1 MQVTLVCFSFIT
13 FVHSVTLKAMPIT
26 AEEAFQEAA
35 SKILDTTTFV
45 RAVLSGRRRN
55 MSVDFER
62 IDIRPVEIKGVL
74 HLQLMQNDGRATTT
88 KNLLPSALEV
98 DQLLTT
104 GYANIL
110 VESTQ
115 EAYSIRVTKSGDAQ
129 VHTEKRA
136 LEQNFSHDKKKDRL
150 LDASDPF
157 LREVGIADAKGVIKP
172 SRQDKYKQVE
182 EFLRLLSPALNA
194 AIEAGQIHKPTPA
207 NPLRITD
214 LGCGHAYLTFAAHQ
228 FLMSS
233 GIPVV
238 VTGIDVRPESR
249 DHNNAIAQKLGIAS
263 SISFKAEEI
272 SKTTSDAADIAIA
285 LHACD
290 TATDDA
296 IAWAVN
302 GGAKLLLIAPCCHHD
317 IQKQIDA
324 APEPWGALTKFGLM
338 KERLGDLLTDSFRA
352 QLLRF
357 VGYRVEVIEFVGGE
371 HTPRNLMIRAV
382 KTDAKPEQIDVDRYL
397 EITAQWGVKPAL
409 EKKLSTLNIR

>member
-1 MQVTLVCFSFIT
+1 
-13 FVHSVTLKAMPIT
+13 MPIT
-26 AEEAFQEAA
+26 PEEAFQEAA
-35 SKILDTTTFV
+35 SKILDTSTFV

-62 IDIRPVEIKGVL
+62 IDIRLVEIKGVL

-88 KNLLPSALEV
+88 KNLLPSTVEV
-98 DQLLTT
+98 NQLLNR
-104 GYANIL
+104 GYANIM
-110 VESTQ
+110 VESTY

-136 LEQNFSHDKKKDRL
+136 LEQNLSHDKKKDRL
-150 LDASDPF
+150 LNSNDPF
-157 LREVGIADAKGVIKP
+157 LREVGIADAKGAIKP

-194 AIEAGQIHKPTPA
+194 AIEAGQIHKPTSA

-249 DHNNAIAQKLGIAS
+249 DRNNLIAEKLGIAKT
-263 SISFKAEEI
+263 ISFKAEEI
-272 SKTTSDAADIAIA
+272 SKTTAETADIAIA

-352 QLLRF
+352 QLLRL
-357 VGYRVEVIEFVGGE
+357 VGYRVEVIEFIGGE

-382 KTDAKPEQIDVDRYL
+382 KTDAKPEQLDIDRYL
-397 EITAQWGVKPAL
+397 EITAQWGVHPAL

>member
-1 MQVTLVCFSFIT
+1 
-13 FVHSVTLKAMPIT
+13 MPIT
-26 AEEAFQEAA
+26 CEEAFKEAA
-35 SKILDTTTFV
+35 SKILETSTFV

-55 MSVDFER
+55 MVVEFER

-88 KNLLPSALEV
+88 KNLLPTAVEV
-98 DQLLTT
+98 DQLLSS
-104 GYANIL
+104 GYANIM
-110 VESTQ
+110 VESTY

-129 VHTEKRA
+129 VHTEKR
-136 LEQNFSHDKKKDRL
+136 LSEQNLAHDKKKDRL
-150 LDASDPF
+150 LDSSDPF
-157 LREVGIADAKGVIKP
+157 LREVGIADVKGLIKP

-194 AIEAGQIHKPTPA
+194 AIEAGQIHQPTA
-207 NPLRITD
+207 AKPLRITD

-228 FLMSS
+228 FLMNS

-249 DHNNAIAQKLGIAS
+249 DRNNAIAEKLGIS
-263 SISFKAEEI
+263 KTISFKAEEI
-272 SKTTSDAADIAIA
+272 SKTTAETADVAIA

-302 GGAKLLLIAPCCHHD
+302 GGSKLLLIAPCCHHD
-317 IQKQIDA
+317 LQKQIDA

-338 KERLGDLLTDSFRA
+338 KERLGDLLTDSLRA
-352 QLLRF
+352 QLLRL
-357 VGYRVEVIEFVGGE
+357 VGYRVEVIEFIGGV

-382 KTDAKPEQIDVDRYL
+382 KTDAKPEQLDVDRYR
-397 EITAQWGVKPAL
+397 EITAQWGIKPAL
-409 EKKLSTLNIR
+409 EQKLSTLNIR